1 MRVAAIDCGTNSIRL
16 LIADAAEV
24 TPEDEAATPV
34 LTEVLRRTEVVRLGQ
49 GVDRTGR
56 LDPEALER
64 TLGMCREYAQQCRE
78 HGVPAGKVRFVATSA
93 SRDAS
98 NADEFVAG
106 VREAFGDL
114 DVAPEVVTGAE
125 EAALSFAG
133 ATAGLADAG
142 FDGPYLVADIG
153 GGSTEII
160 RGTHEVIAGTSLDIG
175 CVRLTERHHR
185 TDPPTQEVI
194 DAARYDIAEALDA
207 AEAEVGLGGVRT
219 VVGLAGSVT
228 TVTAQALGLTSYD
241 PSAIH
246 LANVSVDEMLEACER
261 LILSTRAERA
271 AQPFMHPGRVDVI
284 GAGAL
289 IWYEILERARGAN
302 GPDIVVTASERDILD
317 GIAQSVISLRSV
329 EGEEATG

>member
-16 LIADAAEV
+16 LIADAAEA
-24 TPEDEAATPV
+24 TPEEEAATPV

-78 HGVPAGKVRFVATSA
+78 HGVPAGNVRFVATSA
-93 SRDAS
+93 SRDADNS
-98 NADEFVAG
+98 HDFVAG
-106 VREAFGDL
+106 VREAFGEL
-114 DVAPEVVTGAE
+114 DVMPEVVTGAE
-125 EAALSFAG
+125 EASLSFAG
-133 ATAGLADAG
+133 ATSGLAEAG
-142 FDGPYLVADIG
+142 FEGPYLVADIG
-153 GGSTEII
+153 GGSTEIV
-160 RGTHEVIAGTSLDIG
+160 RGTRDVIAGTSLDIG

-207 AEAEVGLGGVRT
+207 AEAEVGLGGVMT

-228 TVTAQALGLTSYD
+228 TVAALALGLSSYD
-241 PSAIH
+241 RAAIH
-246 LANVSVDEMLEACER
+246 LARIPIEEMMIACER

-289 IWYEILERARGAN
+289 IWWEVLERARGAN
-302 GPDIVVTASERDILD
+302 GPDLVVTVSEHDILD
-317 GIAQSVISLRSV
+317 GIAQSVVRPVVV
-329 EGEEATG
+329 EEEPA